1 MLDSGNLDYGYDR
14 FYVLRRI
21 ITSWLCVLIG
31 IYCPYCLRQN
41 KIISQDKDY
50 ASNAGQNAYMITTT
64 NLLYLS
70 AYDRSYINVPYLM
83 ITIMWYDIKR

>member
-1 MLDSGNLDYGYDR
+1 MLDSRNLDYGYDR

-31 IYCPYCLRQN
+31 IYCPHCLRQN

-50 ASNAGQNAYMITTT
+50 ASNAGQNVYMITKT
-64 NLLYLS
+64 NLLYMS
-70 AYDRSYINVPYLM
+70 AYDRS
-83 ITIMWYDIKR
+83 